1 MIDLIQKKFA
11 SYGAANQME
20 EEHAI
25 KEILQDIALY
35 GLWRADFD
43 VQRFLRP
50 SEQHSLSLWSEKFF
64 VHKIEKLNSEPG
76 RK

>member
-35 GLWRADFD
+35 GLWRADFFE
-43 VQRFLRP
+43 VAGFQGGT
-50 SEQHSLSLWSEKFF
+50 SLQQLMFNDF
-64 VHKIEKLNSEPG
+64 
-76 RK
+76 